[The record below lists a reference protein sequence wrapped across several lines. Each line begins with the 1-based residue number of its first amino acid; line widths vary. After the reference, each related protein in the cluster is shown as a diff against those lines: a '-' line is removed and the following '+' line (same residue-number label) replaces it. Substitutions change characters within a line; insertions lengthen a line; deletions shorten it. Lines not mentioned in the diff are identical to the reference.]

1 MSYDDENDDTE
12 EVEDTSTNGGS
23 DDYWGFASY
32 DVDSEDEDNPT
43 IIYTRHER
51 SGRVNQYPDNGD
63 GGHGHFSWKNE
74 DDYENGDSPEYSR
87 KESNDSSNPSQSEV
101 QERSGCYLT
110 SACMQHFKSEF
121 DDNCYELTVLRW
133 FRDNYVTKEDIKLYY
148 KLAPKI
154 VEGIN
159 KDNRKYEIYDYI
171 YDTIVD
177 ECVTAI
183 ENGDYEYAY
192 KRYKESI
199 LSLKRNFVIDNTKD
213 LKL

>member
-1 MSYDDENDDTE
+1 
-12 EVEDTSTNGGS
+12 
-23 DDYWGFASY
+23 
-32 DVDSEDEDNPT
+32 
-43 IIYTRHER
+43 
-51 SGRVNQYPDNGD
+51 
-63 GGHGHFSWKNE
+63 
-74 DDYENGDSPEYSR
+74 
-87 KESNDSSNPSQSEV
+87 
-101 QERSGCYLT
+101 
-110 SACMQHFKSEF
+110 MQHFNSDF

-159 KDNRKYEIYDYI
+159 KDKRKNEIYDYI

-199 LSLKRNFVIDNTKD
+199 LSLKRNFIKNNIKD
-213 LKL
+213 LTI

>member
-1 MSYDDENDDTE
+1 MYYDDEELE
-12 EVEDTSTNGGS
+12 ESTNNS
-23 DDYWGFASY
+23 NDEPWGFASY
-32 DVDSEDEDNPT
+32 DVDAEDEDNPT

-63 GGHGHFSWKNE
+63 GGHGHFSWETE
-74 DDYENGDSPEYSR
+74 DDYEDEKPPQQSRSQSNASP
-87 KESNDSSNPSQSEV
+87 NPSQQEV

-133 FRDNYVTKEDIKLYY
+133 FRDNYVSKEDIKLYY

-159 KDNRKYEIYDYI
+159 KDKRKEEIYDYI

-183 ENGDYEYAY
+183 ENGDFEYAY
-192 KRYKESI
+192 NRYKESI
-199 LSLKRNFVIDNTKD
+199 LSLKRNFIKDSTKG
-213 LKL
+213 LTI